1 MRNQEIQMKIN
12 PPKIGIVTFPVSQA
26 GVIPL
31 SNLVNIF
38 CSIVEEVHVVTGGDG
53 FTAFKNNKK
62 VHPYLVEHNSG
73 RTLFSQNFQIRP
85 DTD

>member
-12 PPKIGIVTFPVSQA
+12 PPKIGIVTFQVSQA

-38 CSIVEEVHVVTGGDG
+38 CSIVEEVHVVTGGD
-53 FTAFKNNKK
+53 
-62 VHPYLVEHNSG
+62 
-73 RTLFSQNFQIRP
+73 
-85 DTD
+85 